1 MSKIIGIDLGTTNS
15 CVAVMEGG
23 KPTVIANAEG
33 IRTTPSVVAFTK
45 TGERLVGEPAKRQ
58 AVTNADRTIS
68 SIKRHMGTDYKVDID
83 GKKYTP
89 QEISAMILQKLKA
102 DAESY
107 LGETVSEAVIT
118 VPAYFN
124 DAQRQ
129 ATKDAGKIA
138 GLDVKRI
145 INEPTAAALA
155 YGLDNE
161 KEQKIMVYDLGGGTF
176 DVSIIEIGDGV
187 IEVLATNGD
196 THLGGDDFDNRVTQ
210 WMIDEF
216 KKTEGVDLSTDK
228 MALQRLKE
236 AAEKAKK
243 ELSTATTT
251 NINLPFITATS
262 EGPKH
267 LDMNLTRAKF
277 DELTSDL
284 IERTAVPVQ
293 NALRDAGL
301 TAAELSKVLLVGGST
316 RMLAAQ
322 EKVKQLT
329 GKEPSKSL
337 NPDEC
342 VAIGAAIQGGKLAG
356 DAGAGDILLLDVT
369 PLSLSIETMGGVA
382 TRLIERNTTI
392 PTKKSQIFSTAA
404 DNQTSVDIHVVQG
417 ERQFARDNK
426 TLGQF
431 RLDGI
436 LPARRG
442 VPQIEVT
449 FDIDANGIVNV
460 SAKDMGTGKEQ
471 HITIT
476 SGSNMSDSDIEKA
489 VKEAAEY
496 EAQDKK
502 KKDAIDTRN
511 EADSMVFQT
520 EKALEE
526 VGDKIDANDRS
537 EVESDLNALKEAIN
551 RAPVD
556 QMTDAQVDDIKA
568 AKEKM
573 MQSAQKLFA
582 KVYEQA
588 QAGAGQVGAALAIWL
603 KCRKN
608 KPLVGIVKGGLPSGI
623 LGIGEPLI
631 YGVTLPLGKPFLTAC
646 LGAGVG
652 GAFIASFGNVGA
664 TSQAVSG
671 ILMLPVI
678 ADQKWFIYAGGLLL
692 SYAAGFVLTYFFGVP
707 KEAEQPA
714 ETLEELEMQ

>member
-1 MSKIIGIDLGTTNS
+1 MGKIIGIDLGTTNS

-23 KPTVIANAEG
+23 QPVVIANTEG
-33 IRTTPSVVAFTK
+33 ARTTPSVVAFTK

-58 AVTNADRTIS
+58 AVTNAEKTIS
-68 SIKRHMGTDYKVDID
+68 SIKREMGTDYKVEID
-83 GKKYTP
+83 GKKYSP
-89 QEISAMILQKLKA
+89 QEISAMILQKLKV
-102 DAESY
+102 DAEGY
-107 LGETVSEAVIT
+107 LGEKVTEAVIT

-176 DVSIIEIGDGV
+176 DVSVIEIGDGV
-187 IEVLATNGD
+187 IEVLSTAGNNR
-196 THLGGDDFDNRVTQ
+196 LGGDDFDQKITDY
-210 WMIDEF
+210 MISEF
-216 KKTEGVDLSTDK
+216 KRMEGVDLSSDK

-243 ELSTATTT
+243 ELSSATTT
-251 NINLPFITATS
+251 NINLPFITATA

-267 LDMNLTRAKF
+267 FDMNLTRAKF
-277 DELTSDL
+277 DELTHDL
-284 IERTAVPVQ
+284 VEKTAEPVQ
-293 NALRDAGL
+293 RALSDAGI
-301 TAAELSKVLLVGGST
+301 TASELGQVLLVGGST
-316 RMLAAQ
+316 RIPAVQ
-322 EKVKQLT
+322 DKVKQLT

-342 VAIGAAIQGGKLAG
+342 VALGASVQGGKLAG

-404 DNQTSVDIHVVQG
+404 DNQTAVDINVVQG

-426 TLGQF
+426 SLGQF

-436 LPARRG
+436 PPAPRG
-442 VPQIEVT
+442 IPQIEVT

-460 SAKDMGTGKEQ
+460 SAKDLGTGKEQ

-476 SGSNMSDSDIEKA
+476 AGSNMSDEDIEKA
-489 VKEAAEY
+489 VKEAAAF

-502 KKDAIDTRN
+502 RKEGIDTKN
-511 EADSMVFQT
+511 DADAFVFQT

-526 VGDKIDANDRS
+526 VGDKIDAS
-537 EVESDLNALKEAIN
+537 EKASVEADCKALKELLEKVNMEDI
-551 RAPVD
+551 
-556 QMTDAQVDDIKA
+556 TDAQIAEIKA
-568 AKEKM
+568 GKEKLM
-573 MQSAQKLFA
+573 ESAQKVFA
-582 KVYEQA
+582 KMYE
-588 QAGAGQVGAALAIWL
+588 QAGAGANAGAQ
-603 KCRKN
+603 
-608 KPLVGIVKGGLPSGI
+608 
-623 LGIGEPLI
+623 
-631 YGVTLPLGKPFLTAC
+631 
-646 LGAGVG
+646 GAGPNP
-652 GAFIASFGNVGA
+652 GAE
-664 TSQAVSG
+664 
-671 ILMLPVI
+671 
-678 ADQKWFIYAGGLLL
+678 AGP
-692 SYAAGFVLTYFFGVP
+692 SPEGFNGDDVVDGDY
-707 KEAEQPA
+707 KEV
-714 ETLEELEMQ
+714 

>member
-23 KPTVIANAEG
+23 KPTVIANTEG
-33 IRTTPSVVAFTK
+33 ARTTPSVVAFTK

-58 AVTNADRTIS
+58 AVTNAEKTIS
-68 SIKRHMGTDYKVDID
+68 SIKRDMGTDRGRTID
-83 GKKYTP
+83 GKKYSP
-89 QEISAMILQKLKA
+89 QQISAMILQKLKA

-107 LGETVSEAVIT
+107 LGEKVTEAVIT

-196 THLGGDDFDNRVTQ
+196 THLGGDDFDNKIIQ
-210 WMIDEF
+210 WMLDEF
-216 KKTEGVDLSTDK
+216 KKAEGVDLSGDK
-228 MALQRLKE
+228 MAMQRLKE

-243 ELSTATTT
+243 ELSSAMTT
-251 NINLPFITATS
+251 NINLPFITATA

-267 LDMNLTRAKF
+267 FDMNLTRAKF
-277 DELTSDL
+277 DELTRDL
-284 IERTAVPVQ
+284 VDKTAIPVQ
-293 NALRDAGL
+293 NAMKDAGL
-301 TAAELSKVLLVGGST
+301 NYSDLGQVLLVGGST
-316 RMLAAQ
+316 RIPAVQ
-322 EKVKQLT
+322 DKVRALT

-342 VAIGAAIQGGKLAG
+342 VAIGASIQGGKLAG

-404 DNQTSVDIHVVQG
+404 DNQTAVDINVVQG
-417 ERQFARDNK
+417 ERQFAKDNK
-426 TLGQF
+426 SLGQF

-436 LPARRG
+436 APAPRG
-442 VPQIEVT
+442 IPQIEVT

-460 SAKDMGTGKEQ
+460 SAKDLGTGKEQ

-476 SGSNMSDSDIEKA
+476 AGSNMSDSDIEKA
-489 VKEAAEY
+489 VKEAAEF

-502 KKDAIDTRN
+502 RKEAIDARN
-511 EADSMVFQT
+511 EAHSYVFQT
-520 EKALEE
+520 EKPLNE
-526 VGDKIDANDRS
+526 VGDK
-537 EVESDLNALKEAIN
+537 VPESDKTQVQADLEAVKAILE
-551 RAPVD
+551 RTKDQEMSDSDVD
-556 QMTDAQVDDIKA
+556 ELKA
-568 AKEKM
+568 AKEKLT
-573 MQSAQKLFA
+573 QSAQSVFTKM
-582 KVYEQA
+582 YEQA
-588 QAGAGQVGAALAIWL
+588 AQAQQGAQGAAGPDMNAQAGSNAGSNADDD
-603 KCRKN
+603 
-608 KPLVGIVKGGLPSGI
+608 
-623 LGIGEPLI
+623 
-631 YGVTLPLGKPFLTAC
+631 
-646 LGAGVG
+646 
-652 GAFIASFGNVGA
+652 
-664 TSQAVSG
+664 
-671 ILMLPVI
+671 VI
-678 ADQKWFIYAGGLLL
+678 DGDFRE
-692 SYAAGFVLTYFFGVP
+692 V
-707 KEAEQPA
+707 
-714 ETLEELEMQ
+714 

>member
-23 KPTVIANAEG
+23 KPTVIANTEG
-33 IRTTPSVVAFTK
+33 ARTTPSVVAFTK

-58 AVTNADRTIS
+58 AVTNAEKTIA
-68 SIKRHMGTDYKVDID
+68 SIKRDMGTDNGRTID
-83 GKKYTP
+83 GKKYSP
-89 QEISAMILQKLKA
+89 QQISAMILQKLKA

-107 LGETVSEAVIT
+107 LGEKVTEAVIT

-161 KEQKIMVYDLGGGTF
+161 KEQKILVYDLGGGTF

-196 THLGGDDFDNRVTQ
+196 THLGGDDFDNKIIQ

-216 KKTEGVDLSTDK
+216 KKQEGIDLSGDK
-228 MALQRLKE
+228 MAMQRLKE

-243 ELSTATTT
+243 ELSSATTT
-251 NINLPFITATS
+251 NINLPFITATA

-267 LDMNLTRAKF
+267 FDMNLTRAKF

-284 IERTAVPVQ
+284 VERTAIPVQ

-301 TAAELSKVLLVGGST
+301 TAGELGQVLLVGGST
-316 RMLAAQ
+316 RIPAVQ
-322 EKVKQLT
+322 DKVRQLT

-342 VAIGAAIQGGKLAG
+342 VAIGASIQGGKLAG
-356 DAGAGDILLLDVT
+356 DAGAGEILLLDVT

-404 DNQTSVDIHVVQG
+404 DNQTAVDINVVQG

-426 TLGQF
+426 SLGQF

-436 LPARRG
+436 PPARRG

-460 SAKDMGTGKEQ
+460 SAKDLGTGKEQ

-476 SGSNMSDSDIEKA
+476 AGSNMSDEDIDKA

-502 KKDAIDTRN
+502 RKEAIDARN
-511 EADSMVFQT
+511 DAESFVFQT

-526 VGDKIDANDRS
+526 VGDKIDANEKAS
-537 EVESDLNALKEAIN
+537 LETDLNDLKSLLESTKDAEMTEDQVSELKSKQEALMSK
-551 RAPVD
+551 
-556 QMTDAQVDDIKA
+556 AQNLFT
-568 AKEKM
+568 KM
-573 MQSAQKLFA
+573 YENMQGA
-582 KVYEQA
+582 
-588 QAGAGQVGAALAIWL
+588 AGA
-603 KCRKN
+603 
-608 KPLVGIVKGGLPSGI
+608 
-623 LGIGEPLI
+623 
-631 YGVTLPLGKPFLTAC
+631 
-646 LGAGVG
+646 AGPDMG
-652 GAFIASFGNVGA
+652 GAQQTTQDAGN
-664 TSQAVSG
+664 
-671 ILMLPVI
+671 
-678 ADQKWFIYAGGLLL
+678 ADDVVDGDY
-692 SYAAGFVLTYFFGVP
+692 
-707 KEAEQPA
+707 KEV
-714 ETLEELEMQ
+714 

>member
-23 KPTVIANAEG
+23 KPTVIANTEG
-33 IRTTPSVVAFTK
+33 LRTTPSVVAFTK
-45 TGERLVGEPAKRQ
+45 NGERLVGDPAKRQ
-58 AVTNADRTIS
+58 AVTNAEKTIS
-68 SIKRHMGTDYKVDID
+68 SIKRHMGSDYKVAID
-83 GKKYTP
+83 DKKYSP
-89 QEISAMILQKLKA
+89 QEISAMVLQKLKA

-107 LGETVSEAVIT
+107 LGETVTEAVIT

-196 THLGGDDFDNRVTQ
+196 TFLGGDDFDQHITDY
-210 WMIDEF
+210 MIAEF
-216 KKTEGVDLSTDK
+216 KKAEGVDLSTDK

-243 ELSTATTT
+243 ELSSAAST
-251 NINLPFITATS
+251 NINLPFITAVNG
-262 EGPKH
+262 EPKH
-267 LDMNLTRAKF
+267 FDMTLTRAKF
-277 DELTSDL
+277 DELTHDL
-284 IERTAVPVQ
+284 VERTVIPVN
-293 NALRDAGL
+293 NALKDAGL
-301 TAAELSKVLLVGGST
+301 NISDIAKVLLVGGST
-316 RMLAAQ
+316 RIPAVQ
-322 EKVKQLT
+322 DKVKQLT
-329 GKEPSKSL
+329 GKEASKSL

-342 VAIGAAIQGGKLAG
+342 VAIGASIQGGKLAG

-392 PTKKSQIFSTAA
+392 PTRKSQIFSTAA
-404 DNQTSVDIHVVQG
+404 DNQSAVDINVLQG
-417 ERQFARDNK
+417 ERQFAKDNK
-426 TLGQF
+426 SLGQF

-436 LPARRG
+436 PPARRG

-460 SAKDMGTGKEQ
+460 SAKDLGTGKEQ

-476 SGSNMSDSDIEKA
+476 AGSNMSDADIEKA

-502 KKDAIDTRN
+502 RKEAIDARN
-511 EADSMVFQT
+511 DADSMVFQT
-520 EKALEE
+520 QKALDEAGDKLDPSEKA
-526 VGDKIDANDRS
+526 S
-537 EVESDLNALKEAIN
+537 VEADLNALKELVEKTN
-551 RAPVD
+551 PED
-556 QMTDAQVDDIKA
+556 MTEAQVADIKA
-568 AKEKM
+568 AQEKLM
-573 MQSAQKLFA
+573 TGAQTLFA
-582 KVYEQA
+582 KMYEQT
-588 QAGAGQVGAALAIWL
+588 QGTGGAG
-603 KCRKN
+603 
-608 KPLVGIVKGGLPSGI
+608 PDM
-623 LGIGEPLI
+623 
-631 YGVTLPLGKPFLTAC
+631 
-646 LGAGVG
+646 G
-652 GAFIASFGNVGA
+652 GADMGGSQQD
-664 TSQAVSG
+664 TSYGDDVVDG
-671 ILMLPVI
+671 
-678 ADQKWFIYAGGLLL
+678 DY
-692 SYAAGFVLTYFFGVP
+692 
-707 KEAEQPA
+707 KEV
-714 ETLEELEMQ
+714 